1 MIFVTTGTQA
11 PFNRLVKAMDDIADE
26 LGGEEIIVQAA
37 GVDFK
42 TRNLSIVTFL
52 HPAAYNEIFTAARLI
67 VSHAGMGSIV
77 SALTY
82 GKPIIVIPRVASLG
96 EHRNDHQIDGARKM
110 EMLGYVPVA
119 YNEREL
125 KEKVLA
131 FVQQKDKSTAASIG
145 RHASG
150 SLTDSIRGFILNT

>member
-11 PFNRLVKAMDDIADE
+11 PFNRLVRAMDNIADE
-26 LGGEEIIVQAA
+26 LGGEEIIVQAS

-42 TRNLSIVTFL
+42 TRNLRIVTFL
-52 HPAAYNEIFTAARLI
+52 HPTAYNEIFNEARLI

-77 SALTY
+77 SALTHA
-82 GKPIIVIPRVASLG
+82 KPIIVIPRAASLG

-119 YNEREL
+119 YNELEL
-125 KEKVLA
+125 KEKIMA
-131 FVQQKDKSTAASIG
+131 FVQKKSNATVASIG

-150 SLTDSIRGFILNT
+150 SLMDAIRGFILNT